1 MGGRFRW
8 SGTIAR
14 RVSAGSALTLAGVR
28 SVLPETG
35 VAAVEEL
42 APVVFSAVV
51 NTGSFGPALAFLL
64 NAAFFFAVF
73 TTLVPEL
80 YPDSMGSARETVVF
94 RLSVGAI
101 GAITAIPLYYALS
114 DVTPPL
120 EWSPALGVVAAAVL
134 SGVVFWDWG
143 RRDVGIDSAS
153 DLFARILVA
162 ESAESPD
169 DDALPPWLEGVNER
183 VELIAGVL
191 IVGAPAYLAG
201 MLGGVLGTFF
211 PALELLLVVSL
222 VSARFDSRLPTP
234 LRRRLYTGRSV
245 ETRAYDS
252 LSSSIRHGRG
262 IAGYASCLFGFILG
276 ALPIAVGLG
285 GYWQFAN
292 NAAHE
297 WEVAVAVVAN
307 ALSGGVSPV
316 VLPRFLVDAV
326 AATVFLVSVPLL
338 TAYYSWYWYRQL
350 RRMPTALRYA
360 DSVSLTDRNLPPVGR
375 PPYALVPATVLFVLT
390 MVYDRWYAFGID
402 QWVGETLLA
411 VAGPVLLAT
420 LGVGVRRSLEP
431 PRRYPTR
438 DGVVTMTA
446 LSVSCAGVYVVGST
460 IGVASSGLVVFIP
473 AISIFGYYFKN
484 AVEFGVSLSRVS
496 NALLLFAPLVPLS
509 LFWLPTVPFDWR
521 VAAFFVA
528 LVPLFGYASLAK
540 RYET

>member
-8 SGTIAR
+8 SGTVAR
-14 RVSAGSALTLAGVR
+14 RVSVGSALTLAGIR

-35 VAAVEEL
+35 VAVVEEFV
-42 APVVFSAVV
+42 PVVLSAVV
-51 NTGSFGPALAFLL
+51 NTGSFGPVLAFLL

-80 YPDSMGSARETVVF
+80 YPDSMGAGRETVVF
-94 RLSVGAI
+94 RLSVGAV

-120 EWSPALGVVAAAVL
+120 EWPPGLGVVAAAVL

-162 ESAESPD
+162 ESAESPE
-169 DDALPPWLEGVNER
+169 DDALPPWLDEANER
-183 VELIAGVL
+183 VELVAGAL

-201 MLGGVLGTFF
+201 ILGGVLGTFF

-222 VSARFDSRLPTP
+222 LSARFDSVLPAT
-234 LRRRLYTGRSV
+234 LRRRLRLGRSV

-252 LSSSIRHGRG
+252 LSASIRHGRG
-262 IAGYASCLFGFILG
+262 IAGYTACLFGFILG
-276 ALPIAVGLG
+276 ALPLAVGFG
-285 GYWQFAN
+285 GYGQFAN

-326 AATVFLVSVPLL
+326 AATVFLVSLPLL

-360 DSVSLTDRNLPPVGR
+360 DAVSLTDRNLPPVSR

-402 QWVGETLLA
+402 QWVGETMLA
-411 VAGPVLLAT
+411 VAGPVLLVT
-420 LGVGVRRSLEP
+420 LGVGVRRSLET
-431 PRRYPTR
+431 PRRYPIR

-446 LSVSCAGVYVVGST
+446 LSVSCAGFYVVWFAFDS
-460 IGVASSGLVVFIP
+460 SQSGLIVFIP
-473 AISIFGYYFKN
+473 IVAVLAYYLKN
-484 AVEFGVSLSRVS
+484 IVEFAVTLSPEA
-496 NALLLFAPLVPLS
+496 NALLLFVPLVPLS

-521 VAAFFVA
+521 VVAFFVA

>member
-8 SGTIAR
+8 SGTVAR

-42 APVVFSAVV
+42 VPVVLSAVI

-94 RLSVGAI
+94 RLSVGAV
-101 GAITAIPLYYALS
+101 GAITAVPLYYALS

-120 EWSPALGVVAAAVL
+120 EWPPALGLGVAAGL
-134 SGVVFWDWG
+134 SVVVFWDWS
-143 RRDVGIDSAS
+143 RRNVGIDSPS

-162 ESAESPD
+162 ESAESP

-211 PALELLLVVSL
+211 PALELLLVVGL
-222 VSARFDSRLPTP
+222 VSARFDSVLPTP
-234 LRRRLYTGRSV
+234 LRRRLDKGRSV

-276 ALPIAVGLG
+276 ALPLAVGLG
-285 GYWQFAN
+285 GYGQFAN

-297 WEVAVAVVAN
+297 WEVAVGVGVN

-326 AATVFLVSVPLL
+326 AATVFLVSLPLL

-360 DSVSLTDRNLPPVGR
+360 DAVSLTDRTLPPVGR
-375 PPYALVPATVLFVLT
+375 PPFALVPATVLFVLT

-402 QWVGETLLA
+402 QWVGETVLA
-411 VAGPVLLAT
+411 VVGPVLLVT
-420 LGVGVRRSLEP
+420 LAVGVRRSLRT
-431 PRRYPTR
+431 PRLYPSR
-438 DGVVTMTA
+438 DGIVTMTA
-446 LSVSCAGVYVVGST
+446 LSVSCAGFYVVWFAFDS
-460 IGVASSGLVVFIP
+460 SQSGLVVFIP
-473 AISIFGYYFKN
+473 VVAILTYYFKN
-484 AVEFGVSLSRVS
+484 IVEFAATLSPES
-496 NALLLFAPLVPLS
+496 NTILVFAPLAPLS
-509 LFWLPTVPFDWR
+509 LFWLPAVPFDWR
-521 VAAFFVA
+521 VAAFFVT

-540 RYET
+540 RYED

>member
-42 APVVFSAVV
+42 VPVVFSAVV
-51 NTGSFGPALAFLL
+51 NTGSFGPVLAFLL

-94 RLSVGAI
+94 RLSVGTI
-101 GAITAIPLYYALS
+101 GAITAIPIYYALS
-114 DVTPPL
+114 NVTPPL
-120 EWSPALGVVAAAVL
+120 NWPPALGVVAAAVL
-134 SGVVFWDWG
+134 SVVVFWDWD
-143 RRDVGIDSAS
+143 RRDVGIASVS
-153 DLFARILVA
+153 DLFARTLVA

-169 DDALPPWLEGVNER
+169 DDALPPWLDEAHER
-183 VELIAGVL
+183 VELLAGVL

-201 MLGGVLGTFF
+201 ILGGVLGTFF
-211 PALELLLVVSL
+211 PALELLLVVGI
-222 VSARFDSRLPTP
+222 VSARFDSVLPTS
-234 LRRRLYTGRSV
+234 LRRRLRNGRSV

-252 LSSSIRHGRG
+252 LSASIRHGRG
-262 IAGYASCLFGFILG
+262 IAGYTTCLFGLIFG
-276 ALPIAVGLG
+276 SLPLVVGYG
-285 GYWQFAN
+285 GYGQFAN
-292 NAAHE
+292 NAVHE
-297 WEVAVAVVAN
+297 WTVVVAVGVN
-307 ALSGGVSPV
+307 ALSGGVSPT
-316 VLPRFLVDAV
+316 VLPRFLADAV
-326 AATVFLVSVPLL
+326 AATVFFVSLPLL
-338 TAYYSWYWYRQL
+338 TGYYSWYWYRQL
-350 RRMPTALRYA
+350 RRMPAALRYA
-360 DSVSLTDRNLPPVGR
+360 EAVSLTDRNLPPVGR
-375 PPYALVPATVLFVLT
+375 PPFVLVPATLLFVLS

-402 QWVGETLLA
+402 QWVGESLLA

-420 LGVGVRRSLEP
+420 LGVGVRRSLET

-438 DGVVTMTA
+438 DDVVTMAA
-446 LSVSCAGVYVVGST
+446 LSVSCAGVYVVGSA
-460 IGVASSGLVVFIP
+460 IGVSSSGLVVFIP

-496 NALLLFAPLVPLS
+496 NALLLFVPLVPLS
-509 LFWLPTVPFDWR
+509 LFWFPMVPFDWR

-528 LVPLFGYASLAK
+528 LVPLFGYASVTK
-540 RYET
+540 RYEE

>member
-42 APVVFSAVV
+42 VPVVFSAVV
-51 NTGSFGPALAFLL
+51 NTGSFGPVLAFLL

-94 RLSVGAI
+94 RLSVGTI
-101 GAITAIPLYYALS
+101 GAITAIPIYYALS
-114 DVTPPL
+114 NVTPPL
-120 EWSPALGVVAAAVL
+120 NWPPALGVVAAAVL
-134 SGVVFWDWG
+134 SVVVFWDWD
-143 RRDVGIDSAS
+143 RRDVGIASVS
-153 DLFARILVA
+153 DLFARTLVA

-169 DDALPPWLEGVNER
+169 DDALPTWLDEAHER
-183 VELIAGVL
+183 VELLAGVL

-201 MLGGVLGTFF
+201 ILGGVLGTFF
-211 PALELLLVVSL
+211 PALELLLVVGI
-222 VSARFDSRLPTP
+222 VSARFDSVLPTS
-234 LRRRLYTGRSV
+234 LRRRLRNGRSV

-252 LSSSIRHGRG
+252 LSASIRHGRG
-262 IAGYASCLFGFILG
+262 IAGYTTCLFGLIFG
-276 ALPIAVGLG
+276 SLPLVVGYG
-285 GYWQFAN
+285 GYGQFAN
-292 NAAHE
+292 NAVHE
-297 WEVAVAVVAN
+297 WTVVVAVGVN
-307 ALSGGVSPV
+307 ALSGGVSPT
-316 VLPRFLVDAV
+316 VLPRFLADAV
-326 AATVFLVSVPLL
+326 AATVFFVSLPLL
-338 TAYYSWYWYRQL
+338 TGYYSWYWYRQL
-350 RRMPTALRYA
+350 RRMPAALRYA
-360 DSVSLTDRNLPPVGR
+360 EAVSLTDRNLPPVGR
-375 PPYALVPATVLFVLT
+375 PPFVLVPATLLFVLS

-420 LGVGVRRSLEP
+420 LGVGVRRSLET

-438 DGVVTMTA
+438 DGVVTMAA

-460 IGVASSGLVVFIP
+460 IGVSSSGLVVFIP

-496 NALLLFAPLVPLS
+496 NALLLFVPLAPLS
-509 LFWLPTVPFDWR
+509 LFWFPMVPFDWR

-528 LVPLFGYASLAK
+528 LVPLFGYASVTK
-540 RYET
+540 RYEE